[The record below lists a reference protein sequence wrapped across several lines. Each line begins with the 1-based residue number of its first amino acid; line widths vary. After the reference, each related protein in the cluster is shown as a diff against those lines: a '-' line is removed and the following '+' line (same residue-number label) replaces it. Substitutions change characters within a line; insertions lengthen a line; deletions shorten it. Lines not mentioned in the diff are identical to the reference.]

1 MKSRMT
7 ATLAVRGGGEWFE
20 AQTCRGAFLV
30 APVVVHA
37 LVQCNTGTMVHW
49 CIGTVYIGTV
59 VLWNNGTLVHW
70 YSVQLVQWFS
80 CAVVHWDTGTYWYIG
95 TLLVQA
101 VVAPGVNTPPRSAA
115 CKEGGRAQLLVS
127 CPHSS
132 FR

>member
-1 MKSRMT
+1 MT

-37 LVQCNTGTMVHW
+37 LVQWYSGTMH
-49 CIGTVYIGTV
+49 TEATMVY
-59 VLWNNGTLVHW
+59 W
-70 YSVQLVQWFS
+70 YSVQLVQLFS

-115 CKEGGRAQLLVS
+115 CKEGGWARLLVS
-127 CPHSS
+127 YPHSS